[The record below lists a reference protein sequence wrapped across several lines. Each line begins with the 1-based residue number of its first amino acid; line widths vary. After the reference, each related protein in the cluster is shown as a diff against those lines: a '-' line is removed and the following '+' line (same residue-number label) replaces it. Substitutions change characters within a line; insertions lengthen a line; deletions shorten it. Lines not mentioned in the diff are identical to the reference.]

1 MYQLD
6 YERESFIKLN
16 YLVLIFIACQKD
28 YVDSLGIRTRVSKKE
43 IWTNWLPRKWT
54 NYICQMGHRVTN
66 KPEMLFLTVD
76 FDSQGWEDNLLICNK
91 KFPWQFGFNRWHSF
105 SKFKFISIDNTNF
118 YTKFIIHNLKCCF

>member
-43 IWTNWLPRKWT
+43 IGYPESEQFFES
-54 NYICQMGHRVTN
+54 YICQMGHRVTN

-76 FDSQGWEDNLLICNK
+76 FDSQG
-91 KFPWQFGFNRWHSF
+91 
-105 SKFKFISIDNTNF
+105 
-118 YTKFIIHNLKCCF
+118 